1 MRLLT
6 FILIFSLGVAVV
18 FAQEKTVTGNQ
29 DLKNGNLQLK
39 QKMKMVNYMLNSPVM
54 SQRLQTSDDQL
65 AKDLLARAAENFLN
79 AEEYFDRGQ
88 FLEAEAIIDYVLRD
102 LSVSSQLLNVSHER
116 RNKYQKS
123 LEQLDSFVLPAWKKL
138 TEGENKFLQKTL
150 KQIDELRNEAIGHS
164 QAKAYDRAVE
174 LVEQA
179 YQLKATLID
188 KLQHENT
195 VVYDLKFDTISDEYD
210 YLSKRTYHYLELVD
224 LALAKK
230 EIDLQTRNLVD
241 GYIQQSM
248 VNLEA
253 AENLETEGK
262 FPDAISVLDKSIKQ
276 LTSALKI
283 LGIKI

>member
-1 MRLLT
+1 MRILT
-6 FILIFSLGVAVV
+6 FILIFSLGLATV

-54 SQRLQTSDDQL
+54 SQRLKTSDDRL

-102 LSVSSQLLNVSHER
+102 LSASSQLLNVSHEK

-138 TEGENKFLQKTL
+138 TEGENEFLQKTL

-164 QAKAYDRAVE
+164 QAKAYDQAVE

-179 YQLKATLID
+179 YRLKATLID
-188 KLQHENT
+188 KLQHEST
-195 VVYDLKFDTISDEYD
+195 VVYDLKFNTINDEYD

-253 AENLETEGK
+253 AENLETGGK
-262 FPDAISVLDKSIKQ
+262 FPDAISVLNKSIKQ

-283 LGIKI
+283 LGVKI

>member
-6 FILIFSLGVAVV
+6 FILIFSLGLAVV

-54 SQRLQTSDDQL
+54 SQRLKTSDDRL

-195 VVYDLKFDTISDEYD
+195 VVYDLKFDTINDEYD

-224 LALAKK
+224 LALTKK

-253 AENLETEGK
+253 AENLETKGK

-283 LGIKI
+283 LGVKI

>member
-1 MRLLT
+1 MRILT
-6 FILIFSLGVAVV
+6 FILIFSVGLAAV

-29 DLKNGNLQLK
+29 DLKNGNQQLK
-39 QKMKMVNYMLNSPVM
+39 QKIKMVDYMLNSPVM
-54 SQRLQTSDDQL
+54 SQRLETSDDRL

-102 LSVSSQLLNVSHER
+102 LSASSQLLNISHVK

-138 TEGENKFLQKTL
+138 TEGENEFLQKTL

-164 QAKAYDRAVE
+164 QAKAYDQAVE

-188 KLQHENT
+188 KLLHENT
-195 VVYDLKFDTISDEYD
+195 VVYDLKFDTINDEYD

-224 LALAKK
+224 LALTKK

-253 AENLETEGK
+253 AENLETGGK
-262 FPDAISVLDKSIKQ
+262 FPDAISVLNKSIKQ
-276 LTSALKI
+276 LSSALKI
-283 LGIKI
+283 LGVKI